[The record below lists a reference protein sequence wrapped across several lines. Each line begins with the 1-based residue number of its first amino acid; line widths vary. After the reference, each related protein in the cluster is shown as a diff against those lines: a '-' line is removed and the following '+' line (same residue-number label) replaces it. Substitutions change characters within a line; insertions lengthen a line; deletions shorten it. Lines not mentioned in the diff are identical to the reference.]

1 MLRKKGGICYLNADS
16 KAFQTQTMLGTPDS
30 LKAIILA
37 IDLYSLGRQGSFLGV
52 KMNVHVISGE
62 K

>member
-1 MLRKKGGICYLNADS
+1 MLHKRGSICYLNAES
-16 KAFQTQTMLGTPDS
+16 KAFQTQTVLGTLDS

-37 IDLYSLGRQGSFLGV
+37 IGLYSLGRQGSFLGV